1 MIIRQK
7 EFGNKANKVAKK
19 GWEKI
24 IARYNNGGDIGRFRK
39 INRAVIHE
47 TYPGSGD
54 YLVSDVMD
62 SINLRSSF
70 RYPKVRQ
77 TKSALRPQIK
87 DKKSIMKEARQN
99 HDLLKSLFKD

>member
-1 MIIRQK
+1 MIILRQK

-19 GWEKI
+19 SWEKI
-24 IARYNNGGDIGRFRK
+24 IARYNNGGDIGKFRK
-39 INRAVIHE
+39 RNRAIIHE
-47 TYPGSGD
+47 TLPDDYFVSG
-54 YLVSDVMD
+54 VMD

-70 RYPKVRQ
+70 MYPKVKQ

-99 HDLLKSLFKD
+99 YDFFKSFKD